1 MNLFFLED
9 QGENEGEC
17 EQLEKEN
24 LELEEQNNLLRLRI
38 EMLLDM
44 VTDHCANVQTLEK
57 RLDGMDI

>member
-9 QGENEGEC
+9 QGENEEEC

-24 LELEEQNNLLRLRI
+24 RELEEQNNLLRLRI